1 MFLSPAN
8 ICCLACQKTQSG
20 SHPDQ
25 LLLSCSP
32 ICSGC
37 LGELDHFR
45 EGYERPIKQGQR
57 KDAKPHEIL
66 RSRKLA
72 MHLKTLIDKKVLRR
86 DKRKISDQVWLNL
99 IAVHMC
105 VSQE

>member
-1 MFLSPAN
+1 
-8 ICCLACQKTQSG
+8 
-20 SHPDQ
+20 
-25 LLLSCSP
+25 
-32 ICSGC
+32 
-37 LGELDHFR
+37 
-45 EGYERPIKQGQR
+45 
-57 KDAKPHEIL
+57 
-66 RSRKLA
+66 